1 MKKLILL
8 ILLFVSSLGYSQCVD
23 KCINSSATATVTL
36 DPTWTYTWT
45 VTGLAFTGQGTNSIS
60 IASVGSTVGVYNISV
75 LIETAY
81 CDSQLTSCINVI
93 DVNPTHPNES
103 VCEFNGSGTFSG
115 GSPTGGTI
123 TNSTGATVT
132 NFTSTNIGETFTYT
146 VTSGGCVGSS
156 TFTINGVPLPN
167 ATLIIN

>member
-60 IASVGSTVGVYNISV
+60 IASVGSTVAVYNVSV

-81 CDSQLTSCINVI
+81 CDSSIQGCINVI

-103 VCEFNGSGTFSG
+103 VCEFNGSGTFAG

-156 TFTINGVPLPN
+156 TFTVNGVPLPN